1 MSVHILRSAPV
12 SWGDYGGVL
21 VHGLSRRRERIAGVM
36 QLERAGPFVPPITF
50 PTPAE
55 VVVTS
60 AFRERLE
67 RAAFTGLIFQRIDV
81 VTAVDLPWEEW
92 DRTRP
97 RPAVM
102 PPSGEPEDYLP
113 TAMHSSACAAKIG
126 RLWEFAAPGSAVGTR
141 VNIGFR
147 KYSYK
152 VAVRADAPDFFRAEG
167 LGFTFVSD
175 RARAWLAKVASAWVA
190 FETIAQN

>member
-1 MSVHILRSAPV
+1 
-12 SWGDYGGVL
+12 
-21 VHGLSRRRERIAGVM
+21 M

-92 DRTRP
+92 DRTHP

-102 PPSGEPEDYLP
+102 PTSGEPEDYLP
-113 TAMHSSACAAKIG
+113 PAMHGSACAAQIG
-126 RLWEFAAPGSAVGTR
+126 RLWEFAAPSSAVGTR

-147 KYSYK
+147 KYSYN
-152 VAVRADAPDFFRAEG
+152 VAVRAGAPDFFRADG

-175 RARAWLAKVASAWVA
+175 RARAWLANVAPEWVA
-190 FETIAQN
+190 FETIVQD